1 MTRGVKYIVQG
12 TGATAPVSYW
22 RESVL
27 LMANERAFRSCVHSP
42 SLARDLITFWATF
55 YRDLW
60 DSFWYNEYSTKQG
73 KHYEKR

>member
-1 MTRGVKYIVQG
+1 MTRGVKHIVQG

-22 RESVL
+22 RESAL

-42 SLARDLITFWATF
+42 SLASSLIAFWSII

-60 DSFWYNEYSTKQG
+60 DGFCYTGYIQLNKEKQ
-73 KHYEKR
+73 